1 MTQEIKFKTV
11 RISDKGQ
18 IAIPTEMQRE
28 MKIGKGDELLLM
40 KKGDRIV
47 LEKPKKFAQRLE
59 DEFKDIEFLS
69 ESSLKKLWSYKGDDI
84 WNKYLE
90 RGRRPK

>member
-18 IAIPTEMQRE
+18 IAIPTEIQRD

-40 KKGDRIV
+40 KKGDRII
-47 LEKPKKFAQRLE
+47 LEKPKKFAARLE
-59 DEFKDIEFLS
+59 DEFKDVSFLS
-69 ESSLKKLWSYKGDDI
+69 ESSLKKLWSYKGDDV
-84 WNKYLE
+84 WSKYLE
-90 RGRRPK
+90 RGRRSK